1 MKFTLTIELG
11 NDKMRTRNHISDA
24 LKTVASQIDARP
36 YKKMEGDEARIRDD
50 NGNTVGEWKFEE
62 S

>member
-11 NDKMRTRNHISDA
+11 NDAMQKRSHVAKALRDAAKEVVSSPATVRN
-24 LKTVASQIDARP
+24 
-36 YKKMEGDEARIRDD
+36 EGRKIRDV

-62 S
+62 E